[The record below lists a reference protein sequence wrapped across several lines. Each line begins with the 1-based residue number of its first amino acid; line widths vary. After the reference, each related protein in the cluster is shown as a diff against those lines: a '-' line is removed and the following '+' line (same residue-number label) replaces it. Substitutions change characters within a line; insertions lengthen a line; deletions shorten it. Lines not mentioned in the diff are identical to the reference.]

1 MNWKHIK
8 NIDKNKGFAEMFI
21 YDEISNEKVNGS
33 SFAYEMRYLINYEGV
48 KTIKVKINSVG
59 GDVMHAQ
66 TIISEMIDAKEKG
79 VTIETYGQG
88 LMASSAGVIWLTA
101 EKEHRYAKDYARL
114 MVHGV
119 SVPDEVQLSEA
130 DIAALENFKKILV
143 QILANRTG
151 KKEKFFEDLFTNG
164 KDNWFDTKQ
173 MVKNGLIEEKN
184 IEATD
189 IKVDIAETETT
200 AGVVVV
206 YNKLITTIENNI
218 NTKQIKMKKVIA
230 LLKLQEGVSE
240 EVVETA
246 VATIQNSLK
255 TAEETVTT
263 TKNELEKVKGELATA
278 NATLAAQN
286 KAAAADFVKNC
297 IKNGQISPEKEA
309 DVLVQAEANLE
320 GFKNLMAAIP
330 VKGANII
337 NQIGKEGTPSPTTET
352 RTFRQLEKEAPE
364 VLNTMRK
371 TDLKTFVNLYN
382 AEYKTNKTE
391 ADFQ

>member
-8 NIDKNKGFAEMFI
+8 NIDKKRNFAEMFI
-21 YDEISNEKVNGS
+21 YDEIADNKVNGA
-33 SFAYEMRYLINYEGV
+33 SFAYEMRYLINYENV
-48 KTIKVKINSVG
+48 KRIAIKINSIG

-79 VTIETYGQG
+79 VIIETHGQG
-88 LMASSAGVIWLTA
+88 LMASSAAVIWLTG
-101 EKEHRYAKDYARL
+101 EKPHRYAKDFSRL

-119 SVPDEVQLSEA
+119 SIPENNNLTENDLT
-130 DIAALENFKKILV
+130 ALDNFKKTLV

-173 MVKNGLIEEKN
+173 MVKLGLVEQAN
-184 IEATD
+184 VEATGIEVNID
-189 IKVDIAETETT
+189 EKETT

-218 NTKQIKMKKVIA
+218 NTNQTKMKKVIA

-240 EVVETA
+240 EIVEQAIVT
-246 VATIQNSLK
+246 VQNSLK
-255 TAEETVTT
+255 TAEQRATT
-263 TKNELEKVKGELATA
+263 AENSLKEA
-278 NATLAAQN
+278 NAKLEEAEAKVTAQN
-286 KAAAADFVKNC
+286 KAAAAQFVKDC
-297 IKNGQISPEKEA
+297 IKEGKINPEKEA
-309 DVLVQAEANLE
+309 EVLVQAEANLE
-320 GFKNLMAAIP
+320 GFKNLMSAIP
-330 VKGANII
+330 QKAANIM
-337 NQIGKEGTPSPTTET
+337 NRIGEEQQTTTET
-352 RTFRQLEKEAPE
+352 RTFRELEKNAPE

-371 TDLKTFVNLYN
+371 TDLKQFVNLYN